1 MSKGFSHR
9 VAAIVADG
17 SNPFEVSVATEFFGI
32 PRPEIGEWYR
42 YTLCAP
48 GGRATMRGGLFTMT
62 GIADLDVVATAD
74 TVIVPN
80 RPDVLEP
87 VNAAVLQAISEAFDR
102 GARMVSFCT
111 GAFTLAAAGVLDHR
125 RACTHWMWADEFR
138 NRFPNV
144 DLQPD
149 VLFVED
155 GNVYT
160 AAGSAAAVDLCLHLV
175 SLDHGRDVANRVSRR
190 LVYAGNRNGGQR
202 QFIVR
207 PVPRTR
213 DESLG
218 PLLDWAQQHISGP
231 LNVTDLATQA
241 CVSLATLHRRFRS
254 ELGLTPLQWLTAQ
267 RIDLARRLI
276 ESTNLDF
283 ETIAARSGLGTAAN
297 LRMQMRQ
304 QVGLSPSEYRQ
315 RFSLAPRRAGAS
327 A

>member
-62 GIADLDVVATAD
+62 GIADLDVVVTAD

-80 RPDVLEP
+80 RPDVREP
-87 VNAAVLQAISEAFDR
+87 VNAAVLQAISEAFGR

-144 DLQPD
+144 DPMC
-149 VLFVED
+149 
-155 GNVYT
+155 
-160 AAGSAAAVDLCLHLV
+160 S
-175 SLDHGRDVANRVSRR
+175 SSRR
-190 LVYAGNRNGGQR
+190 GWQRLYSSGQR
-202 QFIVR
+202 GGSR
-207 PVPRTR
+207 PV
-213 DESLG
+213 
-218 PLLDWAQQHISGP
+218 
-231 LNVTDLATQA
+231 
-241 CVSLATLHRRFRS
+241 
-254 ELGLTPLQWLTAQ
+254 
-267 RIDLARRLI
+267 
-276 ESTNLDF
+276 
-283 ETIAARSGLGTAAN
+283 
-297 LRMQMRQ
+297 
-304 QVGLSPSEYRQ
+304 
-315 RFSLAPRRAGAS
+315 LAPGQPGPRSRRRQPGQQTARLRREP
-327 A
+327 